1 VAVPSSPGC
10 PVDCVA
16 ASLME
21 GIMAE
26 VAVPSS
32 SCPPVEAV
40 AEASQSQEAEAVVPL
55 SLYQLVKAAAAAAS
69 MEGRVAEAVVP
80 LSLYQLVK
88 VAAAAAASS
97 MKGRVAQVVVPS
109 RVQLELA
116 ASPSWTDGTWA
127 NIAMAPCLERVGEQP
142 WPGLGLG
149 LGLGGLEGASA

>member
-1 VAVPSSPGC
+1 
-10 PVDCVA
+10 
-16 ASLME
+16 ME

-32 SCPPVEAV
+32 SWPPVEAV

-55 SLYQLVKAAAAAAS
+55 SLYQLVKAAAAAT

-88 VAAAAAASS
+88 VAAAAASS
-97 MKGRVAQVVVPS
+97 MEGRVAQVVVPS

-116 ASPSWTDGTWA
+116 ASPPWTDGTWA